1 MSENKPENAGTP
13 GSPSSPAP
21 SGANA
26 GVPSS
31 AAPGV
36 PTPGTTP
43 VEPAAS
49 LPPSHEDAIQSPMK
63 DIAAKSAG
71 EGATASASPVLP
83 VAPATGTA
91 RSTSLPDDASA
102 NAHLAS
108 TPSEAAE
115 EAAVRSSTD
124 DPDSASAV
132 TPTDPQSARQ
142 RDAAEARSSA
152 AASTAKQEAAVHER
166 DARHGRGHSESVT
179 STNAEPAA
187 ATKTVPPVAPTLAS
201 SDPIAGELT
210 TTIEAEDVAA
220 TEADAAPASRPAGAP
235 PPGFGAAPDFT
246 ATNPPPPNALP
257 PSPPRYLKQ
266 NDSAWTVFG
275 RIIAAR
281 ARQLFDRAGQ
291 RITQRTLRIGVS
303 ARIFHPEPGAK
314 GLRGKTLQYLEESIA
329 HWVMSRDVL
338 VFMIPTVG
346 HQGMLHPSN
355 IRLRDYAKHLDGL
368 LLQGGADVSP
378 QSYAE
383 AATSHE
389 WPGDRVRDM
398 YELELLHEFIES
410 GKPVLG
416 VCRGCQ
422 LINVA
427 FGGTL
432 YQDIAT
438 DVPTAGAHVN
448 ENYDQHRHGIHFP
461 DGSTLVNMFPG
472 RRDAIVN
479 SIHHQAVKTLG
490 RDLNIEA
497 VSASDGIIEA
507 VRYRRA
513 PFVMGVQWH
522 PEFHRAGGP
531 ELLDCTPLLDTFLR
545 VARETRF

>member
-1 MSENKPENAGTP
+1 MSENKPENAGQP
-13 GSPSSPAP
+13 GSPSSSSGAP
-21 SGANA
+21 SPSTSPTSATA
-26 GVPSS
+26 PTSSGVTS
-31 AAPGV
+31 GV
-36 PTPGTTP
+36 SKPDTLPP
-43 VEPAAS
+43 EPAAT
-49 LPPSHEDAIQSPMK
+49 LPLSHEDAIQSPVK
-63 DIAAKSAG
+63 D
-71 EGATASASPVLP
+71 V
-83 VAPATGTA
+83 V
-91 RSTSLPDDASA
+91 
-102 NAHLAS
+102 
-108 TPSEAAE
+108 TPAAE

-124 DPDSASAV
+124 NPDSASTV
-132 TPTDPQSARQ
+132 TPTHPQTAQQ

-152 AASTAKQEAAVHER
+152 AASTAQQETEVHER
-166 DARHGRGHSESVT
+166 
-179 STNAEPAA
+179 AA
-187 ATKTVPPVAPTLAS
+187 AK
-201 SDPIAGELT
+201 
-210 TTIEAEDVAA
+210 AERAA
-220 TEADAAPASRPAGAP
+220 KVQASRPAALGSNETLAGGLSVPADEVVLTEKAEEAAAATRPAGSP

-266 NDSAWTVFG
+266 SDSAWTVFG

-383 AATSHE
+383 QATSPE

-448 ENYDQHRHGIHFP
+448 ENYDQHRHSIHFP

-472 RRDAIVN
+472 RREAIVN

>member
-1 MSENKPENAGTP
+1 MSENKPENAG
-13 GSPSSPAP
+13 
-21 SGANA
+21 
-26 GVPSS
+26 
-31 AAPGV
+31 
-36 PTPGTTP
+36 
-43 VEPAAS
+43 
-49 LPPSHEDAIQSPMK
+49 
-63 DIAAKSAG
+63 
-71 EGATASASPVLP
+71 
-83 VAPATGTA
+83 ATGTPSPASPASRTPSDAPLTGAA
-91 RSTSLPDDASA
+91 RAEPVTSLPLSREDATQS
-102 NAHLAS
+102 
-108 TPSEAAE
+108 AAE
-115 EAAVRSSTD
+115 EANPATEEAALRSSTD
-124 DPDSASAV
+124 DPISASAI
-132 TPTDPQSARQ
+132 TPEDPRTARL
-142 RDAAEARSSA
+142 RDAAEARSA
-152 AASTAKQEAAVHER
+152 AAESTARQEAAVHER
-166 DARHGRGHSESVT
+166 EARRAGSHAASGMAAKSEPPKPASPAFA
-179 STNAEPAA
+179 SGEPRTGTTYTAASGSASAA
-187 ATKTVPPVAPTLAS
+187 ATLAG
-201 SDPIAGELT
+201 DI
-210 TTIEAEDVAA
+210 A
-220 TEADAAPASRPAGAP
+220 TEADIATGEAPASTTRTAGSP
-235 PPGFGAAPDFT
+235 PPGFGAAPDFS

-257 PSPPRYLKQ
+257 PSPPRYLRQ
-266 NDSAWTVFG
+266 SDSAWSVFG

-378 QSYAE
+378 QTYEEMAS
-383 AATSHE
+383 SHE

-398 YELELLHEFIES
+398 YELELLHEFVES

-438 DVPTAGAHVN
+438 DVPTANVHVN
-448 ENYDQHRHGIHFP
+448 ENYDQHRHGVHFP
-461 DGSTLVNMFPG
+461 DGSTLLNMFPG

>member
-1 MSENKPENAGTP
+1 MSENTPPNAGNP
-13 GSPSSPAP
+13 GSPSASTGQSQVSSSAPQPPVHEAAAQDAPPRAAAAVAEEPAP
-21 SGANA
+21 
-26 GVPSS
+26 
-31 AAPGV
+31 
-36 PTPGTTP
+36 
-43 VEPAAS
+43 
-49 LPPSHEDAIQSPMK
+49 
-63 DIAAKSAG
+63 
-71 EGATASASPVLP
+71 
-83 VAPATGTA
+83 
-91 RSTSLPDDASA
+91 
-102 NAHLAS
+102 
-108 TPSEAAE
+108 
-115 EAAVRSSTD
+115 
-124 DPDSASAV
+124 
-132 TPTDPQSARQ
+132 
-142 RDAAEARSSA
+142 
-152 AASTAKQEAAVHER
+152 
-166 DARHGRGHSESVT
+166 
-179 STNAEPAA
+179 AEPR
-187 ATKTVPPVAPTLAS
+187 
-201 SDPIAGELT
+201 E
-210 TTIEAEDVAA
+210 
-220 TEADAAPASRPAGAP
+220 AAPAGATPKGTTGSP
-235 PPGFGAAPDFT
+235 PPGFGAQPDFDT
-246 ATNPPPPNALP
+246 PRPPPPGAVPSAP
-257 PSPPRYLKQ
+257 PAYLRQ
-266 NDSAWTVFG
+266 SDSAWSVLGRTV
-275 RIIAAR
+275 AAR
-281 ARQLFDRAGQ
+281 ARRIFDRAGQ

-303 ARIFHPEPGAK
+303 ARIFHPEPGAR

-383 AATSHE
+383 SASRPE

-432 YQDIAT
+432 YQDIAS
-438 DVPTAGAHVN
+438 DVPMAGVHVN
-448 ENYDQHRHGIHFP
+448 EHYDQHRHSVRFP
-461 DGSTLVNMFPG
+461 DGSTLASMFPG
-472 RRDAIVN
+472 RREAVVN

-497 VSASDGIIEA
+497 VSSSDGIIEA

-513 PFVMGVQWH
+513 PFVVGVQWH

>member
-1 MSENKPENAGTP
+1 MSENKTPDAGP
-13 GSPSSPAP
+13 AGIQSS
-21 SGANA
+21 SGAAASSA
-26 GVPSS
+26 GADSKAASS
-31 AAPGV
+31 AASATGSQASAAERASTDQPASASN
-36 PTPGTTP
+36 
-43 VEPAAS
+43 VEPADKAAAQRADAREARASAASATAAQEAAARAVGSTSSKATKAS
-49 LPPSHEDAIQSPMK
+49 L
-63 DIAAKSAG
+63 AANVESAT
-71 EGATASASPVLP
+71 EAEAAL
-83 VAPATGTA
+83 
-91 RSTSLPDDASA
+91 
-102 NAHLAS
+102 
-108 TPSEAAE
+108 AAE
-115 EAAVRSSTD
+115 EGDTIDMPATTAPRALPPEFSST
-124 DPDSASAV
+124 PDI
-132 TPTDPQSARQ
+132 T
-142 RDAAEARSSA
+142 AA
-152 AASTAKQEAAVHER
+152 H
-166 DARHGRGHSESVT
+166 
-179 STNAEPAA
+179 
-187 ATKTVPPVAPTLAS
+187 
-201 SDPIAGELT
+201 
-210 TTIEAEDVAA
+210 
-220 TEADAAPASRPAGAP
+220 
-235 PPGFGAAPDFT
+235 
-246 ATNPPPPNALP
+246 PPPPIP
-257 PSPPRYLKQ
+257 PEAQAPPAYLRKT
-266 NDSAWTVFG
+266 DSAWSVFG
-275 RIIAAR
+275 RVIAAR
-281 ARQLFDRAGQ
+281 TRQLFDRAGQ

-378 QSYAE
+378 QSYEE
-383 AATSHE
+383 AATRPE

-438 DVPTAGAHVN
+438 DVPTAGIHVN
-448 ENYDQHRHGIHFP
+448 EQYDQHRHSIRFP
-461 DGSTLVNMFPG
+461 DGSTLANMFPG

-479 SIHHQAVKTLG
+479 SIHHQAVRTIG

-497 VSASDGIIEA
+497 VSSTDGIIEA

-513 PFVMGVQWH
+513 PFVVGVQWH
-522 PEFHRAGGP
+522 PEFHRAGGE

>member
-1 MSENKPENAGTP
+1 MSENKPENAGQP
-13 GSPSSPAP
+13 GSPTPP
-21 SGANA
+21 
-26 GVPSS
+26 S
-31 AAPGV
+31 AAPATL
-36 PTPGTTP
+36 PTSFTSAASLTSGTPP
-43 VEPAAS
+43 VEPAVS
-49 LPPSHEDAIQSPMK
+49 LPLSHEDAIQSPLK
-63 DIAAKSAG
+63 DPLDPLDPLVSSAAPSPGAADVTVAG
-71 EGATASASPVLP
+71 GSVGTPPGA
-83 VAPATGTA
+83 
-91 RSTSLPDDASA
+91 
-102 NAHLAS
+102 
-108 TPSEAAE
+108 SEAA
-115 EAAVRSSTD
+115 ARSSTD
-124 DPDSASAV
+124 LPGSASTV
-132 TPTDPQSARQ
+132 TPADRRTAQQ

-152 AASTAKQEAAVHER
+152 AASVAKQEAAVHER
-166 DARHGRGHSESVT
+166 DARAARGREAAT
-179 STNAEPAA
+179 SMPSAPGLAPAA
-187 ATKTVPPVAPTLAS
+187 APSPS
-201 SDPIAGELT
+201 SPAHSATPLTSEPIEGELIAST
-210 TTIEAEDVAA
+210 DEVLAAEDVAA
-220 TEADAAPASRPAGAP
+220 TAARPAGAP
-235 PPGFGAAPDFT
+235 PPGFGAAPDFS
-246 ATNPPPPNALP
+246 ASNPPPPNALP

-266 NDSAWTVFG
+266 NDSAWSVFG

-383 AATSHE
+383 TASRPE

-448 ENYDQHRHGIHFP
+448 EDYDQHRHAIHFP
-461 DGSTLVNMFPG
+461 DGSTLANMFPG

>member
-1 MSENKPENAGTP
+1 MSDNKTSNDASNTDARRSGADSQAAN
-13 GSPSSPAP
+13 GP
-21 SGANA
+21 SGANPTA
-26 GVPSS
+26 PPEAAAAASAPGPKASATERASTDAPSS
-31 AAPGV
+31 ASN
-36 PTPGTTP
+36 
-43 VEPAAS
+43 VEPVDTAQARRDDAQQAAREARASAAS
-49 LPPSHEDAIQSPMK
+49 
-63 DIAAKSAG
+63 
-71 EGATASASPVLP
+71 ATAAQEASV
-83 VAPATGTA
+83 
-91 RSTSLPDDASA
+91 RDKQRASA
-102 NAHLAS
+102 NTKASLAENL
-108 TPSEAAE
+108 EAAT
-115 EAAVRSSTD
+115 EA
-124 DPDSASAV
+124 
-132 TPTDPQSARQ
+132 
-142 RDAAEARSSA
+142 E
-152 AASTAKQEAAVHER
+152 AASTANSQ
-166 DARHGRGHSESVT
+166 S
-179 STNAEPAA
+179 A
-187 ATKTVPPVAPTLAS
+187 ATDSPTGRTVPPPAVGMPPAFSDAPDFGKLNPPVAPPPEQA
-201 SDPIAGELT
+201 
-210 TTIEAEDVAA
+210 
-220 TEADAAPASRPAGAP
+220 AAPAQPA
-235 PPGFGAAPDFT
+235 
-246 ATNPPPPNALP
+246 
-257 PSPPRYLKQ
+257 YLKQ
-266 NDSAWTVFG
+266 SDSAWSVFG
-275 RIIAAR
+275 RIVAAR
-281 ARQLFDRAGQ
+281 ARQIFDRAGQ

-378 QSYAE
+378 QSYE
-383 AATSHE
+383 ERTTRPE

-398 YELELLHEFIES
+398 YELELLHEFVES

-432 YQDIAT
+432 YGDIAT
-438 DVPTAGAHVN
+438 DVPTAGIHVN
-448 ENYDQHRHGIHFP
+448 EKYDQHRHSIRFP
-461 DGSTLVNMFPG
+461 DGSTLVNMFPNQ
-472 RRDAIVN
+472 REAIVN

-507 VRYRRA
+507 VRYRKS
-513 PFVMGVQWH
+513 PFVVGVQWH
-522 PEFHRAGGP
+522 PEFHRAGGA

>member
-1 MSENKPENAGTP
+1 MPPGAGAGAPKPDILP
-13 GSPSSPAP
+13 P
-21 SGANA
+21 
-26 GVPSS
+26 
-31 AAPGV
+31 
-36 PTPGTTP
+36 
-43 VEPAAS
+43 EPAAS
-49 LPPSHEDAIQSPMK
+49 LPLSHEDSIQSPIK
-63 DIAAKSAG
+63 DVVAPSA
-71 EGATASASPVLP
+71 ASP
-83 VAPATGTA
+83 
-91 RSTSLPDDASA
+91 
-102 NAHLAS
+102 
-108 TPSEAAE
+108 AAE
-115 EAAVRSSTD
+115 EAAARSSTD
-124 DPDSASAV
+124 DPGSASTV
-132 TPTDPQSARQ
+132 TSTDPQTAQQ

-152 AASTAKQEAAVHER
+152 AASTAQQEAEVRER
-166 DARHGRGHSESVT
+166 AARKAGQTYRS
-179 STNAEPAA
+179 PAS
-187 ATKTVPPVAPTLAS
+187 PPAS
-201 SDPIAGELT
+201 SPAPRPATLESSEPLAGELSGPVD
-210 TTIEAEDVAA
+210 EAALAEKVEEAA
-220 TEADAAPASRPAGAP
+220 TTGRRAGSP
-235 PPGFGAAPDFT
+235 PPGFGAAPDFS

-266 NDSAWTVFG
+266 SDSAWTVFG

-383 AATSHE
+383 QATSPE

-448 ENYDQHRHGIHFP
+448 ENYDQHRHSIHFP
-461 DGSTLVNMFPG
+461 DGSTLANMFPG
-472 RRDAIVN
+472 RREAIVN

>member
-1 MSENKPENAGTP
+1 MSENKSSNSGTP
-13 GSPSSPAP
+13 DTAIPAVASTDSNPQIPNPDPAVPSASSQKVTHVPAAAQP
-21 SGANA
+21 GPAASAA
-26 GVPSS
+26 ERASTDAPSS
-31 AAPGV
+31 AS
-36 PTPGTTP
+36 T
-43 VEPAAS
+43 VEPV
-49 LPPSHEDAIQSPMK
+49 DT
-63 DIAAKSAG
+63 AKA
-71 EGATASASPVLP
+71 
-83 VAPATGTA
+83 
-91 RSTSLPDDASA
+91 
-102 NAHLAS
+102 
-108 TPSEAAE
+108 
-115 EAAVRSSTD
+115 
-124 DPDSASAV
+124 
-132 TPTDPQSARQ
+132 Q
-142 RDAAEARSSA
+142 REDAAEARKA
-152 AASTAKQEAAVHER
+152 A
-166 DARHGRGHSESVT
+166 
-179 STNAEPAA
+179 AA
-187 ATKTVPPVAPTLAS
+187 ATSAQESAARTGGAKAGIEKPAAPNSPLHLKAGLAK
-201 SDPIAGELT
+201 E
-210 TTIEAEDVAA
+210 IESA
-220 TEADAAPASRPAGAP
+220 TEAEASLAEEVEIATEAQAAETAETKAEIDAETVRARTSALP
-235 PPGFGAAPDFT
+235 PEFTAAPDFGT
-246 ATNPPPPNALP
+246 FHPPPIP
-257 PSPPRYLKQ
+257 PEAPSGTQAPPAYLRQ
-266 NDSAWTVFG
+266 SDSAWSVFG
-275 RIIAAR
+275 RVIKAR
-281 ARQLFDRAGQ
+281 ARQIFDRAGQ

-378 QSYAE
+378 QSYTE
-383 AATSHE
+383 AATRHE

-438 DVPTAGAHVN
+438 DVPTAGIHVN
-448 ENYDQHRHGIHFP
+448 EQYDQHRHPIRFP

-472 RRDAIVN
+472 HREALVN
-479 SIHHQAVKTLG
+479 SIHHQAVKTIG

-497 VSASDGIIEA
+497 VSAADGIIEA

-522 PEFHRAGGP
+522 PEFHRAGGD

>member
-1 MSENKPENAGTP
+1 MSENKSNDSNESIPPGTP
-13 GSPSSPAP
+13 GTGSPA
-21 SGANA
+21 AD
-26 GVPSS
+26 SS
-31 AAPGV
+31 ASIPGSQTPAVAPASSTKSSDV
-36 PTPGTTP
+36 SAAAAQPGPNATAAERASTDAP
-43 VEPAAS
+43 ASASTVEPVDTTKAQRDDAA
-49 LPPSHEDAIQSPMK
+49 
-63 DIAAKSAG
+63 AARASVARATAQQ
-71 EGATASASPVLP
+71 ETAARATAS
-83 VAPATGTA
+83 
-91 RSTSLPDDASA
+91 
-102 NAHLAS
+102 
-108 TPSEAAE
+108 
-115 EAAVRSSTD
+115 
-124 DPDSASAV
+124 SASAANKTLDAKASLAAQV
-132 TPTDPQSARQ
+132 QTATEAQASLAAEVENATEAR
-142 RDAAEARSSA
+142 AAEAEAETGAVSA
-152 AASTAKQEAAVHER
+152 IESTAESAT
-166 DARHGRGHSESVT
+166 ESVT
-179 STNAEPAA
+179 SKP
-187 ATKTVPPVAPTLAS
+187 VSSLPPEFST
-201 SDPIAGELT
+201 
-210 TTIEAEDVAA
+210 
-220 TEADAAPASRPAGAP
+220 
-235 PPGFGAAPDFT
+235 APDFGT
-246 ATNPPPPNALP
+246 FRAPPIPPDAPDMKAP
-257 PSPPRYLKQ
+257 PAYLRQ
-266 NDSAWTVFG
+266 SDSAWSVFG
-275 RIIAAR
+275 RVIKAR
-281 ARQLFDRAGQ
+281 ARQIFDRAGQ

-355 IRLRDYAKHLDGL
+355 IRLRDYAKQLDGL

-378 QSYAE
+378 QSYTE
-383 AATSHE
+383 PATRHE

-398 YELELLHEFIES
+398 YELELLHEFIEA

-438 DVPTAGAHVN
+438 DVPTAGVHVN
-448 ENYDQHRHGIHFP
+448 EQYDQHRHPIRFP

-472 RRDAIVN
+472 HREALVN
-479 SIHHQAVKTLG
+479 SIHHQAVRTIG

-497 VSASDGIIEA
+497 VSAHDGIIEA

-522 PEFHRAGGP
+522 PEFHRAGGD